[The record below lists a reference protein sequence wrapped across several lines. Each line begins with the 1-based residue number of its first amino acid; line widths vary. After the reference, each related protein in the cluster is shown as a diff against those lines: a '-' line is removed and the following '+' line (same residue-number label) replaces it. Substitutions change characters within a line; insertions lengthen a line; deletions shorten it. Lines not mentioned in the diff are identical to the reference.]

1 MSGFTSQA
9 EYSRLRFFVKKST
22 LDKIII
28 NDPNHISNGYLKPE
42 VENICEEYF
51 QQILEDKDLDD
62 LISNMRADVLSS
74 TFEAHI
80 PEYEIETN
88 WKVDELTNILESE
101 FNLQFN
107 LKAELEKPSNPIME
121 HVIPVRMGEEI
132 EITSKET
139 ILDTQMKPNLNNWP
153 RPKALNRSF
162 ELAVNSL
169 DIKGK
174 KDLISC
180 AIMQTSEDVVN
191 ELGWETHQID
201 AVISFSNQKLP
212 EFNFSTHRL
221 ASKHTLQGC
230 QNLLSLVLGRT

>member
-1 MSGFTSQA
+1 
-9 EYSRLRFFVKKST
+9 
-22 LDKIII
+22 
-28 NDPNHISNGYLKPE
+28 
-42 VENICEEYF
+42 
-51 QQILEDKDLDD
+51 
-62 LISNMRADVLSS
+62 
-74 TFEAHI
+74 
-80 PEYEIETN
+80 
-88 WKVDELTNILESE
+88 
-101 FNLQFN
+101 
-107 LKAELEKPSNPIME
+107 ME

-139 ILDTQMKPNLNNWP
+139 ILDTKMKPNLNNWP

-201 AVISFSNQKLP
+201 ADITFSNQKLP
-212 EFNFSTHRL
+212 EFHFSTHR
-221 ASKHTLQGC
+221 
-230 QNLLSLVLGRT
+230 